1 MADSGQRDVDAYM
14 AAAPK
19 EAQPMLQQL
28 RRVIRAAAPMAEERI
43 SYGMPLYE
51 YRGRLVY
58 FAGYKSHVGLYPV
71 GQAKQ
76 IYAKEL
82 KEYLTGKSTLRFPIA
97 RPLPV
102 ALITKVVK
110 ARVKENEARAQEGD
124 GISGRKA
131 SQ

>member
-1 MADSGQRDVDAYM
+1 MADSGQRDLEAYI
-14 AAAPK
+14 AVAPK

-43 SYGMPLYE
+43 SYGMPFYE

-76 IYAKEL
+76 IYATEL
-82 KEYLTGKSTLRFPIA
+82 KEYLTGKSTLRFPIG

-102 ALITKVVK
+102 ALITKVVE
-110 ARVKENEARAQEGD
+110 ARVKENVARAQEGD

>member
-1 MADSGQRDVDAYM
+1 
-14 AAAPK
+14 
-19 EAQPMLQQL
+19 MLQQL
-28 RRVIRAAAPMAEERI
+28 RRVIRAAAPLAEERI
-43 SYGMPLYE
+43 SYGMPFYE

-58 FAGYKSHVGLYPV
+58 FAGYRSHVGLYPV

-76 IYAKEL
+76 IYATEL
-82 KEYLTGKSTLRFPIA
+82 KEYLTGKSTLRFPIG